1 MAIETVPEWM
11 AGLEDEDLVFIKKF
25 VLASGSLKEM
35 AGEYGVTYP
44 TVRLRLDRLIQKI
57 KLGEDTAAD
66 PYIGLIKRLTVN
78 EKLDFDTAKVL
89 ISAYKK
95 AKEELQMAMWSVFGI
110 ISLLIALISILLP
123 VALVV
128 ALQVWL
134 CRRKTRWLGLILP
147 GLSFLFS
154 LLLVFSVGAFGLIN
168 QGGSVGTLTLEENG
182 QVIQQ
187 TITENGMT
195 TVYDGEGNIL
205 DQYPAP
211 DAQEEQNR
219 ISMEGLLAVGGIFLV
234 CNIPT
239 VVLGGIWLHYKNRRD
254 FQDEIKKMNIQDLG

>member
-1 MAIETVPEWM
+1 
-11 AGLEDEDLVFIKKF
+11 
-25 VLASGSLKEM
+25 
-35 AGEYGVTYP
+35 
-44 TVRLRLDRLIQKI
+44 
-57 KLGEDTAAD
+57 
-66 PYIGLIKRLTVN
+66 
-78 EKLDFDTAKVL
+78 
-89 ISAYKK
+89 
-95 AKEELQMAMWSVFGI
+95 MAMWSVFGI
-110 ISLLIALISILLP
+110 IGLLIALISILLP

-187 TITENGMT
+187 TITENGMIT
-195 TVYDGEGNIL
+195 TYNGEGNIL
-205 DQYPAP
+205 DQYPDP
-211 DAQEEQNR
+211 DAQEKQEAQEEIFR
-219 ISMEGLLAVGGIFLV
+219 RLLPSAVLLFLV
-234 CNIPT
+234 GNIPT

>member
-1 MAIETVPEWM
+1 
-11 AGLEDEDLVFIKKF
+11 
-25 VLASGSLKEM
+25 
-35 AGEYGVTYP
+35 
-44 TVRLRLDRLIQKI
+44 
-57 KLGEDTAAD
+57 
-66 PYIGLIKRLTVN
+66 
-78 EKLDFDTAKVL
+78 
-89 ISAYKK
+89 
-95 AKEELQMAMWSVFGI
+95 MAMWSVFGI

-134 CRRKTRWLGLILP
+134 CRRKTHWLGLILP

-211 DAQEEQNR
+211 DAQEEQNW

>member
-1 MAIETVPEWM
+1 
-11 AGLEDEDLVFIKKF
+11 
-25 VLASGSLKEM
+25 
-35 AGEYGVTYP
+35 
-44 TVRLRLDRLIQKI
+44 
-57 KLGEDTAAD
+57 
-66 PYIGLIKRLTVN
+66 
-78 EKLDFDTAKVL
+78 
-89 ISAYKK
+89 
-95 AKEELQMAMWSVFGI
+95 MAMWSVFGI

-134 CRRKTRWLGLILP
+134 CRRKTHWLGLILP

-234 CNIPT
+234 GNIPT
-239 VVLGGIWLHYKNRRD
+239 VVLGGIWLHNKNRRD
-254 FQDEIKKMNIQDLG
+254 FQDAIKKMTIQDRG

>member
-1 MAIETVPEWM
+1 
-11 AGLEDEDLVFIKKF
+11 
-25 VLASGSLKEM
+25 
-35 AGEYGVTYP
+35 
-44 TVRLRLDRLIQKI
+44 
-57 KLGEDTAAD
+57 
-66 PYIGLIKRLTVN
+66 
-78 EKLDFDTAKVL
+78 
-89 ISAYKK
+89 
-95 AKEELQMAMWSVFGI
+95 MAMWSVFGI

-134 CRRKTRWLGLILP
+134 CKRKTRWLGLILP
-147 GLSFLFS
+147 VLSFLFS
-154 LLLVFSVGAFGLIN
+154 LLLVFSLGAFGLI
-168 QGGSVGTLTLEENG
+168 QPGSGGSMTLDENG

>member
-1 MAIETVPEWM
+1 
-11 AGLEDEDLVFIKKF
+11 
-25 VLASGSLKEM
+25 
-35 AGEYGVTYP
+35 
-44 TVRLRLDRLIQKI
+44 
-57 KLGEDTAAD
+57 
-66 PYIGLIKRLTVN
+66 
-78 EKLDFDTAKVL
+78 
-89 ISAYKK
+89 
-95 AKEELQMAMWSVFGI
+95 MAMWYVFGI

-211 DAQEEQNR
+211 DAQEKQEAQEEIFR
-219 ISMEGLLAVGGIFLV
+219 RLLPSAVLLFLV
-234 CNIPT
+234 GNIPT